1 MGRDTIWDL
10 REHTRA
16 KHLLLRNY
24 LNAWFPIL
32 TIRGQVSQVVFM
44 DGFAGPG
51 VYQGGEPGSPI
62 IALKTLVD
70 HHTFHQLATTEFRFI
85 FIEKSKAR
93 FDSLQREVESFWN
106 TRYGGK
112 PANVAID
119 WHNKS
124 FVDVASEVIEA
135 RSDQYTP
142 TFAFIDPFGFSGVPM
157 STIRDLLS
165 AEGCEVLF
173 NFMIQDVNRFVTS
186 SNLGTARQFAELFGT
201 NPKNLRQF
209 QDLSGKDRTDRLR
222 DFYKDQLRTQ
232 CDFFHVSSFGVKNV
246 DRGRLAYYLMFGTR
260 HYRGVEVMK
269 SAMWTVAPY
278 TGTHFEGFAGEEPVL
293 FELAPDLGRLRRDI
307 LRKFD
312 GTDTYSE
319 AIKRFVLL
327 ETDYKYSHCT
337 EVLKELEKEN
347 VIECLSGR
355 QKGLSYPDG
364 SLLRIC
370 QANRRPPTPP
380 PPVQKSMF

>member
-24 LNAWFPIL
+24 LEAWFPIL
-32 TIRGQVSQVVFM
+32 TIRGQVNQVVFL

-51 VYQGGEPGSPI
+51 VYRGGEPGSPI
-62 IALKTLVD
+62 IALTTLVD
-70 HHTFHQLATTEFRFI
+70 HKTFHQLSTTHFRFI
-85 FIEKSKAR
+85 FVEKSKAR
-93 FDSLQREVESFWN
+93 FDSLQREVDRFWSN
-106 TRYGGK
+106 RFGGT
-112 PANVAID
+112 PPNVTVD
-119 WHNKS
+119 LHNKS
-124 FVDVASEVIEA
+124 FVEVASGMIAE
-135 RSDQYTP
+135 RSAQYTP

-165 AEGCEVLF
+165 ADGCEVLF

-186 SNLGTARQFAELFGT
+186 HNPEIGHHFAELFGT
-201 NPKNLRQF
+201 DQKSLGQF
-209 QDLSGKDRTDRLR
+209 QYLRGNERTDRLR
-222 DFYKDQLRTQ
+222 DFYRNQLRNE
-232 CDFFHVSSFGVKNV
+232 CAFFHVSSFGVKNV
-246 DRGRLAYYLMFGTR
+246 NRGRLAYYLMFGTR

-269 SAMWTVAPY
+269 NAMWTVAPF
-278 TGTHFEGFAGEEPVL
+278 TGTLFEGFAGQEPVL
-293 FELAPDLGRLRRDI
+293 FELEPDLGTLRRNI
-307 LRKFD
+307 LREFD

-319 AIKRFVLL
+319 VIRRFVLL

-347 VIECLSGR
+347 IIKCLSGR

-380 PPVQKSMF
+380 PPVQKSLF